1 MQPGFFDHQERLDLL
16 ERLGDPL
23 PKLERSVDWEAFR
36 PLLESLYKQS
46 DPCKGGGGRHLMRC

>member
-23 PKLERSVDWEAFR
+23 PKLERCVDWEAFR
-36 PLLESLYKQS
+36 SALEKSVQA
-46 DPCKGGGGRHLMRC
+46 G